1 MKYLKIPMVNNR
13 FMCQFTA
20 DFEHETTVDIDAIID
35 TGCTYSHIS
44 ADLFYIFWQ
53 DEEKERMKEK
63 TKWMQCRKS
72 STSCGLESFNKNID
86 KTLTPKNP
94 RVIIAQR
101 FYNTKVNG
109 IGIGNRIISVSY
121 DTSMV
126 ALIGMEILKDWDI
139 HISKSLK
146 TGQTL
151 LIACPLDKI
160 NQEYIN
166 VLIEEFDIGQQVI
179 KKLTDK
185 IDYEA
190 LEASCIKS
198 KLN

>member
-1 MKYLKIPMVNNR
+1 MIL
-13 FMCQFTA
+13 A
-20 DFEHETTVDIDAIID
+20 
-35 TGCTYSHIS
+35 
-44 ADLFYIFWQ
+44 WQ
-53 DEEKERMKEK
+53 HSQVW
-63 TKWMQCRKS
+63 T
-72 STSCGLESFNKNID
+72 
-86 KTLTPKNP
+86 
-94 RVIIAQR
+94 
-101 FYNTKVNG
+101 
-109 IGIGNRIISVSY
+109 
-121 DTSMV
+121 
-126 ALIGMEILKDWDI
+126 ILKDWDI

-198 KLN
+198 KLNQVVA